1 MLRLRLFSNKSNF
14 DKAFKKSTVVKNV
27 KLMTQKKGLFI
38 VIEGA
43 DGCGKAT
50 QTKMLADKKNKD
62 SHTTHTIDF
71 PRKDSFFGKLIYEG
85 LAGDY
90 GEFGRLH
97 PKVASLFW
105 AVDRAMAATQIRA
118 WLDSGKDVI
127 ADRYVS
133 ANMLHQGGKIK
144 DDGER
149 KEFFSWLEEMEYGQ
163 FNIPRPDIVLYLD
176 VPYEI
181 SLQMIKNRTEKQKA
195 QGEEVKTD
203 QHESSPEHQLGA
215 RASALAILAD
225 SSWVRIQCSDNGTTL
240 LPEEVIHSR
249 ICDYLDLFYQKERV

>member
-1 MLRLRLFSNKSNF
+1 MSN
-14 DKAFKKSTVVKNV
+14 
-27 KLMTQKKGLFI
+27 KKGLFI
-38 VIEGA
+38 VIESA

-50 QTKMLADKKNKD
+50 QTKMLVDKKNKD
-62 SHTTHTIDF
+62 NHTTHSIDF

-90 GEFGRLH
+90 GEFGTLH
-97 PKVASLFW
+97 PKVASVFW
-105 AVDRAMAATQIRA
+105 AADRAMAAVQIRG

-144 DDGER
+144 DDVER
-149 KEFFSWLEEMEYGQ
+149 KEFFFWLEELEYEQ
-163 FNIPRPDIVLYLD
+163 FNIPRPDVVLYLD

-181 SLQMIKNRTEKQKA
+181 SLRLIKERIAKKLEA
-195 QGEEVKTD
+195 GELVKTD

-215 RASALAILAD
+215 RVSALAILAD
-225 SSWVRIQCSDNGTTL
+225 SSWVRIQCSDDGITL
-240 LPEEVIHSR
+240 LSEETIHSR
-249 ICDYLDLFYQKERV
+249 ICDYLNLFYQKDRV

>member
-1 MLRLRLFSNKSNF
+1 
-14 DKAFKKSTVVKNV
+14 
-27 KLMTQKKGLFI
+27 MTQKKGLFI

-50 QTKMLADKKNKD
+50 QTKKLADKKNKD
-62 SHTTHTIDF
+62 SHTTHIIDF

-90 GEFGRLH
+90 GEFGMLH
-97 PKVASLFW
+97 PKVASVFW
-105 AVDRAMAATQIRA
+105 AADRAVAAAQIRE

-144 DDGER
+144 DDSER

-181 SLQMIKNRTEKQKA
+181 SLRLIKERIAKKLEV
-195 QGEEVKTD
+195 GELVKTD

-225 SSWVRIQCSDNGTTL
+225 SSWIRIQCSDDGITL
-240 LPEEVIHSR
+240 LSEDIIHSR